1 MFGLIDCN
9 NFFVSCERVF
19 NPALRDRPV
28 IVFSNNDGCAVALSN
43 EAKDLGLK
51 RGNPFFQIKD
61 FCKANGVAAI
71 SGNHRLYGDMSSRV
85 MATVSSLVPAIEI
98 YSVDEAFIE
107 LPENESKDEYAALG
121 REIVRTVRRATG
133 IPTAVGIARTR
144 TLAKI
149 AARFAKKYAGY
160 RGCCVISDD
169 DSRRK
174 ALSLTQVRDI
184 WGIGRRLGKKLSAYG
199 ITTALQLADLN
210 KDEIGSIFNVSGERT
225 WRELNGVPCGDAG
238 IDEQPQKQMCCS
250 RSFGDP
256 IDSFEELSAAVTA
269 LATNV
274 SRRLRKHRLCALS
287 MTVYIYTNTFRHD
300 CGEYS
305 NSAFHTFDEAKSDTM
320 SIVSAATD
328 CLRTI
333 FRRGYGYKKA
343 GILINELSDADA
355 VQQSLF
361 VSHDDR
367 DKRLRLMK
375 AFDAINSGSMTHDT
389 VHTASYLPV
398 NEFVR
403 HEKSSRCYTTNM
415 ADIIKI
421 TI

>member
-1 MFGLIDCN
+1 MKSA
-9 NFFVSCERVF
+9 VSSTSRANAHGANSTAF
-19 NPALRDRPV
+19 LAAMPALTNSRR
-28 IVFSNNDGCAVALSN
+28 NRCAA
-43 EAKDLGLK
+43 
-51 RGNPFFQIKD
+51 RGHS
-61 FCKANGVAAI
+61 AT
-71 SGNHRLYGDMSSRV
+71 RL
-85 MATVSSLVPAIEI
+85 TVSKNFP
-98 YSVDEAFIE
+98 
-107 LPENESKDEYAALG
+107 P
-121 REIVRTVRRATG
+121 
-133 IPTAVGIARTR
+133 
-144 TLAKI
+144 
-149 AARFAKKYAGY
+149 
-160 RGCCVISDD
+160 
-169 DSRRK
+169 
-174 ALSLTQVRDI
+174 
-184 WGIGRRLGKKLSAYG
+184 
-199 ITTALQLADLN
+199 
-210 KDEIGSIFNVSGERT
+210 
-225 WRELNGVPCGDAG
+225 
-238 IDEQPQKQMCCS
+238 
-250 RSFGDP
+250 
-256 IDSFEELSAAVTA
+256 AVTA

-320 SIVSAATD
+320 SLVSAATE
-328 CLRTI
+328 CLRRI

-355 VQQSLF
+355 IQQSLF

-375 AFDAINSGSMTHDT
+375 VFDAINSGSMTHDT

>member
-43 EAKDLGLK
+43 EAKALGLK

-61 FCKANGVAAI
+61 FCSANGVIAL

-98 YSVDEAFIE
+98 YSIDEAFIR
-107 LPENESKDEYAALG
+107 LTENETKDDYASLG
-121 REIVRTVRRATG
+121 RDIVRTVRRSTG
-133 IPTAVGIARTR
+133 IPTAVGIAPTR
-144 TLAKI
+144 TLAKV

-160 RGCCVISDD
+160 RGCCVILDEV
-169 DSRRK
+169 SRRK
-174 ALSLTQVRDI
+174 ALTLTQAGDV
-184 WGIGRRLGKKLSAYG
+184 WGIGRRLTKKLAAYG
-199 ITTALQLADLN
+199 LTTAIQVADLT
-210 KDEIGSIFNVSGERT
+210 KEQVGSIFNITGERT

-238 IDEQPQKQMCCS
+238 VDEQPQKQMCCS

-256 IDSFEELSAAVTA
+256 IDSFEELAAAVTA
-269 LATNV
+269 LATTI
-274 SRRLRKHRLCALS
+274 SRRLRKHKLCALS
-287 MTVYIYTNTFRHD
+287 MTVFIYTNTFRHD
-300 CGEYS
+300 GGEYS
-305 NSAFHTFDEAKSDTM
+305 NSAFHAFEEAKSDTM
-320 SIVSAATD
+320 SLVSAATD
-328 CLRTI
+328 CLRKI

-355 VQQSLF
+355 IQQSLF

-375 AFDAINSGSMTHDT
+375 AFDAINSASLTHDT

-403 HEKSSRCYTTNM
+403 HENSSRCYTTKL

>member
-43 EAKDLGLK
+43 EAKALGLK
-51 RGNPFFQIKD
+51 RGDPFFQIKD
-61 FCKANGVAAI
+61 FCTANGVHVI

-98 YSVDEAFIE
+98 YSIDEAFIQ
-107 LPENESKDEYAALG
+107 LTENDGKDEYASLG
-121 REIVRTVRRATG
+121 REIVRSVRRATG
-133 IPTAVGIARTR
+133 IPTSVGIAPTR

-169 DSRRK
+169 ISRRK
-174 ALSLTQVRDI
+174 ALSLTHVGDI
-184 WGIGRRLGKKLSAYG
+184 WGIGRRLGKKLTAYG

-210 KDEIGSIFNVSGERT
+210 KDEVVGIFNISGERT
-225 WRELNGVPCGDAG
+225 WRELNAVPCGDPG
-238 IDEQPQKQMCCS
+238 VDEQPQKQMCCS

-269 LATNV
+269 LASSI
-274 SRRLRKHRLCALS
+274 SRRLRKHQLCALS
-287 MTVYIYTNTFRHD
+287 MTVYIYTNTFRSN

-320 SIVSAATD
+320 SLVSAATE
-328 CLRTI
+328 CLGKI

-343 GILINELSDADA
+343 GILINELSHAGA
-355 VQQSLF
+355 IQQSLF

-367 DKRLRLMK
+367 DKRIRLMK
-375 AFDAINSGSMTHDT
+375 AFDAINSHSMAHDI

-403 HEKSSRCYTTNM
+403 HEKSSGCYTTKM
-415 ADIIKI
+415 SDIIKI